1 MHLMVAQVQ
10 LVKLWA
16 ILVAPDESAVRIGR
30 TGPIRILE
38 KLRQTVSYFFFNT
51 AQQPQQT
58 CCCHSGYQTFA
69 DLTFADQTFG
79 DIWGQTFG
87 ALTNGEHKH

>member
-1 MHLMVAQVQ
+1 MN
-10 LVKLWA
+10 VKRITRCTLL
-16 ILVAPDESAVRIGR
+16 ILESAQIC
-30 TGPIRILE
+30 
-38 KLRQTVSYFFFNT
+38 
-51 AQQPQQT
+51 QQ
-58 CCCHSGYQTFA
+58 SVVGYQTFA

>member
-1 MHLMVAQVQ
+1 MF
-10 LVKLWA
+10 
-16 ILVAPDESAVRIGR
+16 R
-30 TGPIRILE
+30 
-38 KLRQTVSYFFFNT
+38 N
-51 AQQPQQT
+51 
-58 CCCHSGYQTFA
+58 GYQTFA